1 MLGQDNEKKETKG
14 RADNIDRLVSKRLKV
29 RRMML
34 GLSQQ
39 DLGNAV
45 DVSIQQIQKYE
56 KASNRISSGKLF
68 TLSKFLKV
76 PISYFFEQ
84 GDDTSNTIG
93 NIFAE
98 DTENYIAG
106 DKEPVSEKELIVLIN
121 AFSEIKSTQSRK
133 KITELVK
140 TMH

>member
-1 MLGQDNEKKETKG
+1 MLILYNYKIMLGQDNEKKETKG

-98 DTENYIAG
+98 DTEI
-106 DKEPVSEKELIVLIN
+106 I
-121 AFSEIKSTQSRK
+121 
-133 KITELVK
+133 
-140 TMH
+140 